1 MSNSLQQQET
11 DSSELVE
18 MTWHAAQHSQ
28 HEAIVAWCA
37 EHVQMACQ
45 IITSCVLL
53 GQASFL
59 QHHASAVVRSLQAL
73 IGITK
78 STAIL
83 FPKTC
88 VLSSCA
94 SPPPPRPLPS
104 PPGPL

>member
-78 STAIL
+78 LL
-83 FPKTC
+83 FRFQKP
-88 VLSSCA
+88 VYSA
-94 SPPPPRPLPS
+94 AAPAPPPPPRPLPS